1 MSEHGPGAVRRASMR
16 HHSSIGSLTITAA
29 LQARGPAAAFVL
41 DDEQVAVV
49 GEGAKRFPA
58 RTTINGTT
66 LRTTVTRMRGEY
78 LFGLSRAA
86 REQAGL
92 TAGDTV
98 TFTLELDTEPRAVDV
113 PEALTHALERDALA
127 KAKFDA
133 LAYTHRKE
141 FARWVSEAKR
151 EQTRDK
157 RVAQTLEMLRAGQT
171 RS

>member
-1 MSEHGPGAVRRASMR
+1 MQGIGSGAPRRAPMR
-16 HHSSIGSLTITAA
+16 HHPSIGSLTITAA
-29 LQARGPAAAFVL
+29 LEPRGPAAAFVL

-58 RTTINGTT
+58 RTTINGMT
-66 LRTTVTRMRGEY
+66 LRTTVTKMRGEY

-92 TAGDTV
+92 TPGDTV
-98 TFTLELDTEPRAVDV
+98 TFTLELDTEPRVVDV
-113 PEALTHALERDALA
+113 PDALTNALEGDTQA
-127 KAKFDA
+127 KARFNA
-133 LAYTHRKE
+133 LSYSHRKE
-141 FARWVSEAKR
+141 FASWVAEAKR

-157 RVAQTLEMLRAGQT
+157 RVAQTLELLRAGRT